1 MTGFN
6 PIADHEVT
14 EDNRLR
20 IVDWFVQVFRVL
32 RVTNQETFFLA
43 VSLLDNY
50 MIAKSQRGVTLTA
63 DNLYLIGM
71 SSVFIASKYE
81 DIVPIFMKQMLDDV
95 GHFKFTRTHILSM
108 EREMLSTLGF
118 KIVNNTY
125 TSYH

>member
-1 MTGFN
+1 ML
-6 PIADHEVT
+6 E
-14 EDNRLR
+14 
-20 IVDWFVQVFRVL
+20 
-32 RVTNQETFFLA
+32 
-43 VSLLDNY
+43 
-50 MIAKSQRGVTLTA
+50 KSNRGVTLTA

-118 KIVNNTY
+118 KIVNTTY
-125 TSYH
+125 TSYHEASLILAELNLSQEKEEA

>member
-1 MTGFN
+1 MN
-6 PIADHEVT
+6 PIAGHEVT

-50 MIAKSQRGVTLTA
+50 MLEKSNRGVTLTA

-81 DIVPIFMKQMLDDV
+81 DIVPIFMK
-95 GHFKFTRTHILSM
+95 
-108 EREMLSTLGF
+108 
-118 KIVNNTY
+118 
-125 TSYH
+125 

>member
-1 MTGFN
+1 LN
-6 PIADHEVT
+6 PIAGHEVT

-32 RVTNQETFFLA
+32 KVTNQETFFLA

-50 MIAKSQRGVTLTA
+50 MLEKSNRGVTLTA

-81 DIVPIFMKQMLDDV
+81 DIVPIFMK
-95 GHFKFTRTHILSM
+95 
-108 EREMLSTLGF
+108 
-118 KIVNNTY
+118 
-125 TSYH
+125 

>member
-1 MTGFN
+1 LN
-6 PIADHEVT
+6 PIAGHEVT

-50 MIAKSQRGVTLTA
+50 MVEKSNRGVTLTA

-81 DIVPIFMKQMLDDV
+81 DIVPIFMK
-95 GHFKFTRTHILSM
+95 
-108 EREMLSTLGF
+108 
-118 KIVNNTY
+118 
-125 TSYH
+125 

>member
-1 MTGFN
+1 MN
-6 PIADHEVT
+6 PIAAHEVT

-50 MIAKSQRGVTLTA
+50 MLEKSSRGVTLTA

-81 DIVPIFMKQMLDDV
+81 DILPIFMK
-95 GHFKFTRTHILSM
+95 
-108 EREMLSTLGF
+108 
-118 KIVNNTY
+118 
-125 TSYH
+125 

>member
-1 MTGFN
+1 ML
-6 PIADHEVT
+6 E
-14 EDNRLR
+14 
-20 IVDWFVQVFRVL
+20 
-32 RVTNQETFFLA
+32 
-43 VSLLDNY
+43 
-50 MIAKSQRGVTLTA
+50 KSNRGVTLTA

-118 KIVNNTY
+118 KIVNTTY
-125 TSYH
+125 TSYHEASLILAELNLSQEKEET